1 MDTRVHLDSVVEL
14 EQRDPAG
21 MLQLVEGFPG
31 QLREAVQTAEGLQW
45 PDLGEVDKVVLLGLG
60 GSAIAGD
67 LVKAYLRDELAVPY
81 QVVRHY
87 QAPAWVDDGTLA
99 LVSSYSGNTEET
111 LSACEA
117 VRHAGARV
125 VCLTSG
131 GELGRIAER
140 EGYPWFPFPSGRP
153 PRTALPYSFVAVLH
167 ALRAAGLIAD
177 KLAEVRRSADWAER
191 RVQVLGPTAPTSEN
205 QAKVLARKLAGRI
218 PVVYGSADGLVHV
231 ARRWAGQF
239 SENGKTLAYFSELP
253 EMNHNE
259 IVGWKHP
266 GDLLRRVLPIFLRDE
281 EDHLRI
287 QARAEITREL
297 LAGHAE
303 ETLEFWSAGDTRLER
318 LWSLV
323 LLGDFASVYLAF
335 LQREDPT
342 PVEVI
347 DLLKTRMK
355 QF

>member
-1 MDTRVHLDSVVEL
+1 MRVHLDSEAEL
-14 EQRDPAG
+14 RQYDHGG
-21 MLQLVEGFPG
+21 MLQLVETFPS
-31 QLREAVQTAEGLQW
+31 QLHEAVQIAAGLDW
-45 PDLGEVDKVVLLGLG
+45 PALGLVDKVVLLGLG

-67 LVKAYLRDELAVPY
+67 LVKAYLRDELSVPCE
-81 QVVRHY
+81 VVRNY
-87 QAPAWVDDGTLA
+87 TAPAWVDEKTLA

-111 LSACEA
+111 LSACEF
-117 VRHAGARV
+117 VRAAGARI

-131 GELGRIAER
+131 GELGRLAER
-140 EGYPWFPFPSGRP
+140 EGYPRFPFPGGRP

-167 ALRAAGLIAD
+167 ALHAAGLIED
-177 KLAEVRRSADWAER
+177 KLAEVGRSAEWAER
-191 RVQVLGPTAPTSEN
+191 RVQALGPAGPTQEN
-205 QAKVLARKLAGRI
+205 QAKILARKLVGRI
-218 PVVYGSADGLVHV
+218 AVVYGGAGGLVHV

-239 SENGKTLAYFSELP
+239 AENGKSLAYFNELP

-266 GDLLRRVLPIFLRDE
+266 EELLRRILPIFLRDE
-281 EDHLRI
+281 EDHPRV

-297 LAGHAE
+297 IAPHAE
-303 ETLEFWSAGDTRLER
+303 ETLEFWSAGETRLER

-323 LLGDFASVYLAF
+323 LLGDFASVYLAL

-347 DLLKTRMK
+347 DLLKARMK